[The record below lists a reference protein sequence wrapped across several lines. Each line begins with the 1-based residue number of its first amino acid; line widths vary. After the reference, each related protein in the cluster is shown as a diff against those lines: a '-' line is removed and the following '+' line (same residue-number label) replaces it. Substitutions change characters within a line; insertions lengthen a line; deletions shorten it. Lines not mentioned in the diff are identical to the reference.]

1 MSDWKDDL
9 TRGLEDMF
17 TTQDMRD
24 NGTITTVNINDI
36 IPFREHTFNV
46 RDDDEM
52 MELVE
57 SIKKHGVMV
66 PAIAYYNENGQI
78 ELVAGHRRMRA
89 SELAGLT
96 TMPVIIK
103 NMDRDTAIIT
113 MGETNL
119 QAREKILPSEKAFTY
134 KLMLEARKRQAGR
147 PKKNV
152 SPLATNFSQ
161 GRSDEKLA
169 EQVGESKDTIRRYIR
184 LTYLEPELLKLVDEE
199 KMAIRPAVEI
209 SYVSS
214 INQQN
219 IYAYYEETI
228 IHDGE
233 KVIAPGVLPSLAQA
247 KRLRKEDAEGNLDED
262 VIADILDEEKPN
274 QKEKIV
280 LKSDKI
286 LKYGKN
292 LTPLEFEKHIL
303 KALDFYERY
312 NERIKGMEERL

>member
-1 MSDWKDDL
+1 MDWKADL
-9 TRGLEDMF
+9 TSGLSNMF
-17 TTQDMRD
+17 TVQDERD
-24 NGTITTVNINDI
+24 NGTISTIRISDL
-36 IPFREHTFNV
+36 IPFQGHTFQV
-46 RDDDEM
+46 KDDEKM

-57 SIKKHGVMV
+57 SIREHGVMM
-66 PAIAYYNENGQI
+66 PAIAFYNENGQI

-113 MGETNL
+113 MGDTNL

-147 PKKNV
+147 PSKDNLTPVV
-152 SPLATNFSQ
+152 SDFNKVRTNELL
-161 GRSDEKLA
+161 GA
-169 EQVGESKDTIRRYIR
+169 EVGESREQIRRYIR
-184 LTYLEPELLKLVDEE
+184 LTYLEPELLNLVDDE
-199 KMAIRPAVEI
+199 KMALRPAVEL

-228 IHDGE
+228 IRDGK
-233 KVIAPGVLPSLAQA
+233 KVITPGVLPSLAQA

-262 VIADILDEEKPN
+262 VIADILDEAKPN
-274 QKEKIV
+274 QREKVV
-280 LKSDKI
+280 LKNNHI
-286 LKYGKN
+286 LNYGRKM
-292 LTPLEFEKHIL
+292 TPAEFEKHIL
-303 KALDFYERY
+303 KALDFYEKYKNRV
-312 NERIKGMEERL
+312 REERE